1 MQIKHCL
8 GRNELFYLFI
18 YWKRKF
24 WNQSSKLYLN
34 LGKEEQIKLKESRR
48 KETKTRTETWNKEIG
63 QKIKKINETKSW
75 LLLRTNKIVKKK
87 LRAVL
92 IMNIK
97 LGIKQ

>member
-1 MQIKHCL
+1 MNYFI
-8 GRNELFYLFI
+8 YLFI

-24 WNQSSKLYLN
+24 WNQSSKFYLN

-48 KETKTRTETWNKEIG
+48 KETKNRTENWNKEIG

-75 LLLRTNKIVKKK
+75 LLLMTNKIVKKKKKKK

-97 LGIKQ
+97 LGVKQ